1 MKSNKNIGKKEEEY
15 LFLYIKTIEISRFN
29 PPFGE
34 DRETSIERQTDRQID
49 RRKGQNT
56 YKSHGGSSAAQSK
69 KKKKMKK

>member
-34 DRETSIERQTDRQID
+34 DRETSIERQTDRQTD
-49 RRKGQNT
+49 RQAKRRK
-56 YKSHGGSSAAQSK
+56 YI
-69 KKKKMKK
+69 